1 MSIGIDI
8 VNINRIKKIIEKN
21 RDKFYEKIFTEKE
34 INYIFKRNHKSQTIA
49 GLFAS
54 KEAVSK
60 VLGKGIGDINWKDI
74 EILHDNN
81 GKPFLN
87 RNKKIKQNLK
97 KINLADIQISISH
110 ERNYAIAFAIGYIP
124 KEKDYLNDIIIDE
137 SLRKLLL
144 KRKKNSHKGD
154 FGRSLIIGGSRGM
167 TGSMFLSSRACIKSG
182 AGLIYTLV
190 PEMLENIMSI
200 KLTEEIIK
208 IAKDDGKGHFI
219 DKSLKD
225 ILNHVKGMDAIA
237 IGPGM
242 GRNSSNAYILE
253 ELIKNIEVPMVIDAD
268 GINALSKN
276 KDILLNKNSEI
287 IITPHPGELS
297 RLIDVS
303 IEEIQENRV
312 FYSKYISRK
321 YNIVIVLKGH
331 HTIVCSKDDIYINY
345 TGNPGMATAGSG
357 DVLTGIITSFVAQ
370 GMKGFDASKLGVYI
384 HGLAGDLAK
393 NKKGEY
399 GMMASDILENIP
411 YIIKMIINRG

>member
-8 VNINRIKKIIEKN
+8 VNINRIKKIIEKS

-60 VLGKGIGDINWKDI
+60 VFGKGIGDINWKDI

-87 RNKKIKQNLK
+87 INKKIKQNFK
-97 KINLADIQISISH
+97 KINLSDIQISISH
-110 ERNYAIAFAIGYIP
+110 EKNYAIAFAIGYIQ

-144 KRKKNSHKGD
+144 KREKNSHKGD

-167 TGSMFLSSRACIKSG
+167 TGSIFLSSRACMKSG
-182 AGLIYTLV
+182 AGLTYTLV
-190 PEMLENIMSI
+190 PEMLESIMSI

-219 DKSLKD
+219 DKSLED
-225 ILNHVKGMDAIA
+225 ILNHVKGIDAIA

-242 GRNSSNAYILE
+242 GKDSSNVYILE
-253 ELIKNIEVPMVIDAD
+253 ELIKNIEIPMVIDAD

-276 KDILLNKNSEI
+276 KDILKNNKNKI
-287 IITPHPGELS
+287 VITPHPGELS

-303 IEEIQENRV
+303 IEEIQKNRI

-331 HTIVCSKDDIYINY
+331 HTVVCSKDDIYINY

-357 DVLTGIITSFVAQ
+357 DVLTGIITSLISQ
-370 GMKGFDASKLGVYI
+370 GMKVFDASKLGVYI

-399 GMMASDILENIP
+399 GMIASDILENIP